1 MASTALYLSVS
12 VQAHAEITIDQLLAQ
27 AQQLEQAITLGVQ
40 SAAGAAHYSYN
51 GTVIADGSVQG
62 YIEQQW
68 VDQYN
73 QALNN
78 VANANY
84 QNIAEQVVDAAI
96 SDSFE
101 ELHHGV
107 DDLVEAVTNMS
118 EVFVVAEKAEEAK
131 QEADTTQNVEQQ
143 EVLQDYINTNDVEI
157 KQADVDQ
164 YNTSL
169 EVIEDAA
176 QSAAVFISVAQDQ
189 TFMDGLNEDLQEFN
203 AEIGTV
209 QIAYN
214 SQLDEINTTF
224 MNNATLAPG
233 SLNYYDVVSVTIA
246 QNFKQSSDVL
256 LAGQQNSL
264 YGSYELYKQQRKS
277 GGSGGWN
284 GQSYDIPPNV
294 LLFTDAPWNGG
305 FPDAYTDATG
315 TVIYYEPGD
324 EVYDPQDGSYIG
336 KWNIDETFTW
346 DPDAYDR
353 FTNGYS

>member
-1 MASTALYLSVS
+1 MVSTALLVSVS
-12 VQAHAEITIDQLLAQ
+12 APAHAEVTISQLLQQ

-40 SAAGAAHYSYN
+40 SAAGASHYAYN
-51 GTVIADGSVQG
+51 GTVVADGTVQG

-68 VDQYN
+68 VEQYN
-73 QALNN
+73 QALND

-84 QNIAEQVVDAAI
+84 QNIAEQVIDAAI
-96 SDSFE
+96 SDSFDD
-101 ELHHGV
+101 LHAGV
-107 DDLVEAVTNMS
+107 DDLVEAVTEMS
-118 EVFVVAEKAEEAK
+118 EVFVVAEKAEEAM
-131 QEADTTQNVEQQ
+131 QEADTTQDVVVQ
-143 EVLQDYINTNDVEI
+143 EELQEYIQTNDVEI
-157 KQADVDQ
+157 TQADVDQ

-176 QSAAVFISVAQDQ
+176 QSAAVFLSVAQDEV
-189 TFMDGLNEDLQEFN
+189 FMDGLNEDLQEFN
-203 AEIGTV
+203 AEVGSV
-209 QIAYN
+209 QITYN

-224 MNNATLAPG
+224 LNNSTLAPG
-233 SLNYYDVVSVTIA
+233 SLNYYDVVSETIA

-264 YGSYELYKQQRKS
+264 YGSYELYRQQKKS
-277 GGSGGWN
+277 GGQNGWN
-284 GQSYDIPPNV
+284 GQTYDIPPHV
-294 LLFTDAPWNGG
+294 LLFTDAPWAGG
-305 FPDAYTDATG
+305 LPDAYTDATG
-315 TVIYYEPGD
+315 SVIYYEPGD

>member
-1 MASTALYLSVS
+1 MVSTALLVSVS
-12 VQAHAEITIDQLLAQ
+12 APAHAEVTISQLLQQ

-40 SAAGAAHYSYN
+40 SAAGASHYAYN
-51 GTVIADGSVQG
+51 GAVVADGSVQG

-68 VDQYN
+68 VEQYN

-96 SDSFE
+96 SDSFDD
-101 ELHHGV
+101 LHAGV
-107 DDLVEAVTNMS
+107 DDLVEAVTEMS
-118 EVFVVAEKAEEAK
+118 EVFVVAEKAEEAM
-131 QEADTTQNVEQQ
+131 QEADTTQDVAVQ
-143 EVLQDYINTNDVEI
+143 EELQEYINTNEVEL

-169 EVIEDAA
+169 EVIEEAA
-176 QSAAVFISVAQDQ
+176 QSAAVFLSVAQDEV
-189 TFMDGLNEDLQEFN
+189 FMDGLNEDLQEFN
-203 AEIGTV
+203 AEVGSV
-209 QIAYN
+209 QITYN

-224 MNNATLAPG
+224 LNNSTLAPG
-233 SLNYYDVVSVTIA
+233 SLNYYDVVSETIA

-264 YGSYELYKQQRKS
+264 YGSYELFKAEKKN
-277 GGSGGWN
+277 GGTNNWN
-284 GQSYDIPPNV
+284 GRSYDIPPNV
-294 LLFTDAPWNGG
+294 LMFTAAPWDGG
-305 FPDAYTDATG
+305 LPDAYTDANG
-315 TVIYYEPGD
+315 TLIYYEPGD